1 MRFGIGQ
8 PEIDAVTDCIRKG
21 ELARFQVGADGRIAR
36 CERELAKM
44 SGTEYALMV
53 NSGTSALI
61 CAMVALGIGPGDDV
75 LVSSYTWISSPLA
88 PMLVGAIPRLVEMD
102 DTLTMDPD
110 DLERKIRPDTKAIIC
125 VHMMNMPCDM
135 DRIMAIADKHG
146 IPVIEDACQAVGG
159 LYKGRRLG
167 SIGKIGAYSFNNYKN
182 ISCGEG
188 GAVITSDTVLYDRAR
203 LYHDA
208 GTFVQNYEHA
218 VKIPH
223 FAGQDYRASEIQAAI
238 ILEQLKRLDPGMEKW
253 RDRVRF
259 MRNLIEK
266 RGGFKIARHNDVDSA
281 CALLLQFD
289 TAEEAEAF
297 SDKFKCLRLI
307 NSGRHVF
314 TNWTPLTERR
324 AYRDDVNPLITDKG
338 RQVTYDESA
347 APRTIDLMKRT
358 CDITPSWKMTD
369 EQIIERV
376 NSFYEN
382 R

>member
-21 ELARFQVGADGRIAR
+21 ELARFQVGTDGRIAR

-61 CAMVALGIGPGDDV
+61 CAMIALGIGPGDDV

-102 DTLTMDPD
+102 ETLTMDPD
-110 DLERKIRPDTKAIIC
+110 DLEKKIRPDTKAILC
-125 VHMMNMPCDM
+125 VHMMNMPCNM

-188 GAVITSDTVLYDRAR
+188 GCVITSDTVLYDRAR

-208 GTFVQNYEHA
+208 GTFVQNYDHA

-259 MRNLIEK
+259 MRNLIESK
-266 RGGFKIARHNDVDSA
+266 NLSFKLAPHNDVDSA
-281 CALLLQFD
+281 CALLAQFE
-289 TAEEAEAF
+289 TEEEAIAF
-297 SDKFKCLRLI
+297 EEKFKCGRII
-307 NSGRHVF
+307 NSGRHVY

-324 AYRDDVNPLITDKG
+324 AYRDDVNPLITEEG
-338 RQVTYDESA
+338 RKVSYGEDA
-347 APRTIDLMKRT
+347 APRTLDLLKRT
-358 CDITPSWKMTD
+358 CNITPSWTDTD
-369 EQIIERV
+369 EKLIEKV
-376 NSFYEN
+376 NAFCTM
-382 R
+382 